1 MGFVGE
7 NYIGFVEPGMGTF
20 PFVVADGGAWIFK
33 GTGLVTGSAVP
44 GVIATD
50 LDEFDPGEYPTDVEI
65 LGHSPVP
72 LKDAV
77 SEDGD
82 LQGYLDSD
90 MTYWTDPAG
99 HAGIWDSGTTN
110 WIPSLA
116 ACPHPAGVCPA
127 AMVGRITGNLLA
139 LFGRGPAGRRQPSRA
154 NWRTIYK

>member
-1 MGFVGE
+1 MQ
-7 NYIGFVEPGMGTF
+7 
-20 PFVVADGGAWIFK
+20 
-33 GTGLVTGSAVP
+33 
-44 GVIATD
+44 
-50 LDEFDPGEYPTDVEI
+50 
-65 LGHSPVP
+65 
-72 LKDAV
+72 DAV